1 MTQVKYSKQLE
12 QEEIDLVETGRKIV
26 LIIQAHR
33 ALFLF
38 SLIAGLLGGLL
49 AYYLLPPAYKTSM
62 IADSRVLGSPE
73 IISMVDSWD
82 NLLRKKEYE
91 ALATKLKLSSS
102 ILTKVKSL
110 EAELNNKSLS
120 GSDPN
125 NGPFVI
131 NAVVTD
137 NSILDTLEQAI
148 VSNIQSNEYVKRRI
162 NRELR
167 NLDSLKKQIE
177 YQIADLN
184 EVKTSVRKLLQP
196 GERVTTNAFVA
207 DPGSISVQILS
218 LFAQKQGIE
227 DRIQFI
233 DEIQVIDG
241 FTKYNKPDSPKRLVC
256 LALGAALGLLLSTL
270 IVGVK
275 VFKKRIT
282 Q

>member
-1 MTQVKYSKQLE
+1 M
-12 QEEIDLVETGRKIV
+12 VETGRKIV